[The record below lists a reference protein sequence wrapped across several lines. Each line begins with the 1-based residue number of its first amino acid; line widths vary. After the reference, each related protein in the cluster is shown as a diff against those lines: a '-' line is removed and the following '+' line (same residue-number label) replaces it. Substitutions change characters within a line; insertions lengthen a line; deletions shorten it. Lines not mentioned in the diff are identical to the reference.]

1 MSYTAQAARFYLT
14 TSSCLPALTQARAY
28 YDFMS
33 YPDTD
38 EELGGGSEDGAGG
51 SEDAATQDML
61 EDETVDDAPAR
72 CNAMPPSLDNQQQ
85 QQQAVFCGAVQA
97 EADTDLDL
105 EVLAMSRQA
114 GSDEAVLV
122 EGQQDG
128 RSSAVSTESE
138 VDPNAQPDAS
148 MLYGAS
154 ISTLAEVAE
163 EERDVQMGGG
173 GSTAAGTD
181 VAAME
186 VVVCGSAA
194 FGTSADVI
202 AADSLGMAVSEG
214 GDLSSGDT
222 KVPAAI
228 QNMPEGG

>member
-173 GSTAAGTD
+173 GGTASDTD
-181 VAAME
+181 VAAIE
-186 VVVCGSAA
+186 VVICGNAA